1 MRKRD
6 KREIHSLRLT
16 LFHSDGVNWLIY
28 TLNRCLVFQV
38 SFVLE
43 WADHLDKRLSLFNN
57 GVYLL
62 KELGG
67 ILILLGTVSVN

>member
-1 MRKRD
+1 MRKKD
-6 KREIHSLRLT
+6 KRRKAFFKIALYHSG
-16 LFHSDGVNWLIY
+16 GVNWLIY
-28 TLNRCLVFQV
+28 TLNRCLIFQI

>member
-6 KREIHSLRLT
+6 KRKITFFVLT
-16 LFHSDGVNWLIY
+16 LFHSEGVNWLIY
-28 TLNRCLVFQV
+28 TLNRCLIFQI